1 MRISRNILNNMMM
14 DNQRKNPL
22 YQTIITD
29 LAITGN
35 MDREDAEMLLGY
47 KIPAFL
53 HTPDGQSLEDE
64 EDSDD
69 ENIPLIEAGN
79 EDDEAEEVSDDEAEE
94 VEEDDEAEE
103 DSDDE

>member
-35 MDREDAEMLLGY
+35 IDREDAEMLLGY
-47 KIPAFL
+47 EIPSFL
-53 HTPDGQSLEDE
+53 HTPDGQSIQEVPEELEDEDE
-64 EDSDD
+64 EDDD
-69 ENIPLIEAGN
+69 EPFINHEDEEDDDEPEELEEA
-79 EDDEAEEVSDDEAEE
+79 EDDE
-94 VEEDDEAEE
+94 
-103 DSDDE
+103 

>member
-47 KIPAFL
+47 EIPSFL
-53 HTPDGQSLEDE
+53 HTPDGQSIE
-64 EDSDD
+64 EM
-69 ENIPLIEAGN
+69 P
-79 EDDEAEEVSDDEAEE
+79 EDDEEAEE
-94 VEEDDEAEE
+94 AEEAEE

>member
-35 MDREDAEMLLGY
+35 IDREDAEMLLGY
-47 KIPAFL
+47 KIPSFL
-53 HTPDGQSLEDE
+53 HTPDGQSIEEVPEDE
-64 EDSDD
+64 DEDED
-69 ENIPLIEAGN
+69 ESEDESEELEKA
-79 EDDEAEEVSDDEAEE
+79 EDDE
-94 VEEDDEAEE
+94 
-103 DSDDE
+103 

>member
-35 MDREDAEMLLGY
+35 IDREDAEMLLGY
-47 KIPAFL
+47 EIPSFL
-53 HTPDGQSLEDE
+53 HTPDGQSIEEVPEDE
-64 EDSDD
+64 DEDESED
-69 ENIPLIEAGN
+69 
-79 EDDEAEEVSDDEAEE
+79 EDDEPLINPEDESEDESEDEPEELKEA
-94 VEEDDEAEE
+94 EDDE
-103 DSDDE
+103 

>member
-35 MDREDAEMLLGY
+35 IDREDAEMLLGY
-47 KIPAFL
+47 EIPSFL
-53 HTPDGQSLEDE
+53 HTPDGQSIKEVPEDE
-64 EDSDD
+64 DEDED
-69 ENIPLIEAGN
+69 EDESEELKEDESEDESEDEPEELEEA
-79 EDDEAEEVSDDEAEE
+79 EDDE
-94 VEEDDEAEE
+94 
-103 DSDDE
+103 

>member
-35 MDREDAEMLLGY
+35 IDREDAEMLLGY
-47 KIPAFL
+47 KIPSFL
-53 HTPDGQSLEDE
+53 HTPDGQSIEEVPEDE
-64 EDSDD
+64 DEDED
-69 ENIPLIEAGN
+69 ESEDESEELEEA
-79 EDDEAEEVSDDEAEE
+79 EDDE
-94 VEEDDEAEE
+94 
-103 DSDDE
+103 

>member
-47 KIPAFL
+47 EIPSFL
-53 HTPDGQSLEDE
+53 HTPDGQSIEEVPKELEDEDE
-64 EDSDD
+64 EDDD
-69 ENIPLIEAGN
+69 EPLINPEDESEDESDESEEPEET
-79 EDDEAEEVSDDEAEE
+79 EDDE
-94 VEEDDEAEE
+94 
-103 DSDDE
+103 

>member
-35 MDREDAEMLLGY
+35 IDREDAEMLLGY
-47 KIPAFL
+47 EIPSFL
-53 HTPDGQSLEDE
+53 HTPDGQSIQEVPEELEDE
-64 EDSDD
+64 DEDED
-69 ENIPLIEAGN
+69 ESEDESEDKPEELEEA
-79 EDDEAEEVSDDEAEE
+79 EDDE
-94 VEEDDEAEE
+94 
-103 DSDDE
+103 

>member
-35 MDREDAEMLLGY
+35 IDREDAEMLLGY
-47 KIPAFL
+47 EIPSFL
-53 HTPDGQSLEDE
+53 HTPDGQSIKEVPEDE
-64 EDSDD
+64 DEDED
-69 ENIPLIEAGN
+69 EDESESESEDKPEELEELEEA
-79 EDDEAEEVSDDEAEE
+79 EDDE
-94 VEEDDEAEE
+94 
-103 DSDDE
+103 

>member
-35 MDREDAEMLLGY
+35 IDREDAEMLLGY
-47 KIPAFL
+47 EIPSFL
-53 HTPDGQSLEDE
+53 HTPDGQSIKEVPEDE
-64 EDSDD
+64 DEDESEELKEEESED
-69 ENIPLIEAGN
+69 ESEDEPEELEEA
-79 EDDEAEEVSDDEAEE
+79 EDDK
-94 VEEDDEAEE
+94 
-103 DSDDE
+103 

>member
-47 KIPAFL
+47 EIPSFL
-53 HTPDGQSLEDE
+53 HTPDGQSIE
-64 EDSDD
+64 EVP
-69 ENIPLIEAGN
+69 EEN
-79 EDDEAEEVSDDEAEE
+79 EDDEND
-94 VEEDDEAEE
+94 EDDEGAPLVLAEDESE
-103 DSDDE
+103 DDDDDDDDDDDE

>member
-35 MDREDAEMLLGY
+35 IDREDAEMLLGY
-47 KIPAFL
+47 EIPSFL
-53 HTPDGQSLEDE
+53 HTPDGQSIEEVPEDE
-64 EDSDD
+64 DEDEDED
-69 ENIPLIEAGN
+69 ENEDESEELEEA
-79 EDDEAEEVSDDEAEE
+79 EDDE
-94 VEEDDEAEE
+94 
-103 DSDDE
+103 

>member
-47 KIPAFL
+47 EIPSFL
-53 HTPDGQSLEDE
+53 HTPDGQSIEEVPEELEDEDE
-64 EDSDD
+64 EDDD
-69 ENIPLIEAGN
+69 EPLINPEDESEGAEDEPEEPEET
-79 EDDEAEEVSDDEAEE
+79 EDDE
-94 VEEDDEAEE
+94 
-103 DSDDE
+103 

>member
-35 MDREDAEMLLGY
+35 IDREDAEMLLGY

-64 EDSDD
+64 TEDPVNDEEDSDD
-69 ENIPLIEAGN
+69 EDIPLVEAA
-79 EDDEAEEVSDDEAEE
+79 D
-94 VEEDDEAEE
+94 EDDEAEE
-103 DSDDE
+103 DSDDK

>member
-47 KIPAFL
+47 EIPSFL
-53 HTPDGQSLEDE
+53 HTPDGQSIE
-64 EDSDD
+64 EVP
-69 ENIPLIEAGN
+69 EEN
-79 EDDEAEEVSDDEAEE
+79 EDDEND
-94 VEEDDEAEE
+94 EDDEGAPLVLAEDESE
-103 DSDDE
+103 DDDDDDDDDDE

>member
-14 DNQRKNPL
+14 ENQRKNPL

-64 EDSDD
+64 PEDPVVEDEDDEDIPLVDAADESDD
-69 ENIPLIEAGN
+69 EEATDS
-79 EDDEAEEVSDDEAEE
+79 EDEESDDE
-94 VEEDDEAEE
+94 
-103 DSDDE
+103 

>member
-35 MDREDAEMLLGY
+35 IDREDAEMLLGY
-47 KIPAFL
+47 EIPSFL
-53 HTPDGQSLEDE
+53 HTPDGQSIKEVSEDE
-64 EDSDD
+64 D
-69 ENIPLIEAGN
+69 ENEDEDEDEDESEELKEDESEDKPEELEEA
-79 EDDEAEEVSDDEAEE
+79 EDDE
-94 VEEDDEAEE
+94 
-103 DSDDE
+103 

>member
-35 MDREDAEMLLGY
+35 IDREDAEMLLGY
-47 KIPAFL
+47 KIPSFL
-53 HTPDGQSLEDE
+53 HTPDGQSIEEVPEDE
-64 EDSDD
+64 DEDESED
-69 ENIPLIEAGN
+69 EYEDEDESEDESEELEKA
-79 EDDEAEEVSDDEAEE
+79 EDDE
-94 VEEDDEAEE
+94 
-103 DSDDE
+103 

>member
-35 MDREDAEMLLGY
+35 IDREDAEMLLGY

-64 EDSDD
+64 TEDPVDDEDSDD
-69 ENIPLIEAGN
+69 
-79 EDDEAEEVSDDEAEE
+79 
-94 VEEDDEAEE
+94 EDDEAEE
-103 DSDDE
+103 DSDDK

>member
-47 KIPAFL
+47 EIPSFL
-53 HTPDGQSLEDE
+53 HTPDGQSIEEVPEELEDEDE
-64 EDSDD
+64 EDDN
-69 ENIPLIEAGN
+69 EPLINPEDESESEDESEDEPEELEKA
-79 EDDEAEEVSDDEAEE
+79 EDDE
-94 VEEDDEAEE
+94 
-103 DSDDE
+103 

>member
-35 MDREDAEMLLGY
+35 IDREDAEMLLGY
-47 KIPAFL
+47 EIPSFL
-53 HTPDGQSLEDE
+53 HTPDGQSIKEVPEDE
-64 EDSDD
+64 DESEDEPEELEEAED
-69 ENIPLIEAGN
+69 ESEDEPEELEEA
-79 EDDEAEEVSDDEAEE
+79 EDDE
-94 VEEDDEAEE
+94 
-103 DSDDE
+103 

>member
-53 HTPDGQSLEDE
+53 HTPDGQSFEDE
-64 EDSDD
+64 PEDQVVEDDEDDEDVPLVEAADETDSEDEDSDGEEAD
-69 ENIPLIEAGN
+69 E
-79 EDDEAEEVSDDEAEE
+79 
-94 VEEDDEAEE
+94 
-103 DSDDE
+103 

>member
-35 MDREDAEMLLGY
+35 IDREDAEMLLGY
-47 KIPAFL
+47 KIPSFL
-53 HTPDGQSLEDE
+53 HTPDGQSIEEVPEDE
-64 EDSDD
+64 DEDESED
-69 ENIPLIEAGN
+69 ESEDEPEELEKA
-79 EDDEAEEVSDDEAEE
+79 EDDE
-94 VEEDDEAEE
+94 
-103 DSDDE
+103 

>member
-35 MDREDAEMLLGY
+35 IDREDAEMLLGY

-53 HTPDGQSLEDE
+53 HTPDGQSLEE
-64 EDSDD
+64 EAEDPVEAEDDD
-69 ENIPLIEAGN
+69 EDIQLVEAA
-79 EDDEAEEVSDDEAEE
+79 DETDE
-94 VEEDDEAEE
+94 EAEE
-103 DSDDE
+103 DSNDK

>member
-35 MDREDAEMLLGY
+35 IDREDAEMLLGY
-47 KIPAFL
+47 EIPSFL
-53 HTPDGQSLEDE
+53 HTPDGQSIKEVPEDE
-64 EDSDD
+64 DEDED
-69 ENIPLIEAGN
+69 ESEDEPEELEEAEDESEDEPEELEEA
-79 EDDEAEEVSDDEAEE
+79 EDDE
-94 VEEDDEAEE
+94 
-103 DSDDE
+103 